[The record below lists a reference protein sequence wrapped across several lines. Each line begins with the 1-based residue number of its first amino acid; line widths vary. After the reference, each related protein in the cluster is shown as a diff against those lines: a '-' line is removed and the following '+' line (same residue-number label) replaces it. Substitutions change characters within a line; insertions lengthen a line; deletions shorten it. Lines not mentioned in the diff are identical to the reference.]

1 MCYKLH
7 SHSHYVALGVAAL
20 RLGLEMSLEL
30 FQKWSARF
38 LGAEKSELAATFHP
52 YTEQCETGAVLL
64 GVGSDL
70 SLGRHRGRLG
80 DNEGPE
86 SISTWAAK
94 MLPPSRELY
103 IYDAGVIESASG
115 LTFKELQSELYSK
128 VTGFLVREHLPILLG
143 GGHEIS
149 IASYKALSDY
159 IYRPDRN
166 TSETQECSAPK
177 AQHPRIG
184 IINFDAHFELR
195 KARSPKVG
203 SVFYSVANYCADNHR
218 PFDYLGLGICE
229 RSNSQAIFMRAE
241 ELGCQWILDRQMK
254 MRNLREVFY
263 KVERFLNHVDYVHV
277 SFDLSVFSADVASGV
292 NLSRLQG
299 VDWPIVEQVLKL
311 IVNSGKVKV
320 LDVVEY
326 NPEFDDE
333 NQTAKVAARVVNT
346 ILGSISA

>member
-1 MCYKLH
+1 MIF
-7 SHSHYVALGVAAL
+7 
-20 RLGLEMSLEL
+20 EL

-38 LGAEKSELAATFHP
+38 SWAEKNEFAAAFHP
-52 YTEQCETGAVLL
+52 YTDHCKTGAVLF

-86 SISTWAAK
+86 SIFGWTAK
-94 MLPPSRELY
+94 MFTPLREQS
-103 IYDAGVIESASG
+103 IYDAGVIESSGG
-115 LTFKELQSELYSK
+115 LTFKELQSELYNK
-128 VTGFLVREHLPILLG
+128 VTGFLVNRHLPVLLG

-159 IYRPDRN
+159 IYRLDRN
-166 TSETQECSAPK
+166 TSDAQECFEPEARR
-177 AQHPRIG
+177 PRIG
-184 IINFDAHFELR
+184 IVNFDAHFELR
-195 KARSPKVG
+195 KVRSPKVG
-203 SVFYSVANYCADNHR
+203 SVFHTVANYCADNNR
-218 PFDYLGLGICE
+218 SFDYLGLGVCE
-229 RSNSQAIFMRAE
+229 RSNSQAIFRRAE

-254 MRNLREVFY
+254 MRNLKEVFH
-263 KVERFLNHVDYVHV
+263 KVERFLSHVDYVHV

-346 ILGSISA
+346 ILGPISA